1 MMIVYA
7 VLPVARK
14 LHWFWSMSR
23 KQGADMSDE
32 NNRVENA
39 KVNEQEKGQRQWS
52 KLAERACKDAELKQR
67 LLNDPAPLLREI
79 GIEVPTGTEVRV
91 TEEHG
96 SLNCV
101 IESGKAARAAA
112 AGELAEADLANV
124 AGGGRKAGGSN
135 LVYLQYTFSTVFVT

>member
-1 MMIVYA
+1 
-7 VLPVARK
+7 
-14 LHWFWSMSR
+14 MSNEH
-23 KQGADMSDE
+23 DT
-32 NNRVENA
+32 NRQAE
-39 KVNEQEKGQRQWS
+39 GQRQWS

-67 LLNDPAPLLREI
+67 LLNDPALLLREA
-79 GIEVPTGTEVRV
+79 GIEVPTGAEARV

-124 AGGGRKAGGSN
+124 AGGRKAGGTA
-135 LVYLQYTFSTVFVT
+135 LIYLQYTFSSVFVT